1 MGRTRNNWSN
11 SQSGTENGGR
21 SMSQTLVKI
30 ALVCV
35 CWGIVSAI
43 NIASYVAKR
52 GHKISILFF
61 RIMIYKYIHQY
72 TEITRQETGKIGP
85 GFYHYVISMNLALVL
100 VIIGIIL
107 KY

>member
-1 MGRTRNNWSN
+1 
-11 SQSGTENGGR
+11 
-21 SMSQTLVKI
+21 MSDTLFKI

-52 GHKISILFF
+52 GHKINIFLF
-61 RIMIYKYIHQY
+61 RIMIFKYIHQY

-85 GFYHYVISMNLALVL
+85 WFYNYIISMNAALVL
-100 VIIGIIL
+100 VIVGIIL